1 MRGTMKK
8 GKLFIVPTPI
18 GNLGDMT
25 FRSVETLKK
34 VAIIGAEDTRTS
46 APLLK
51 HFAISAPMFSYHKF
65 NERSRVEKVL
75 EHLKNGEDVAIISD
89 AGTPGISDPAAIL
102 VQAVLQ
108 ADFVVE
114 TLPGASALLPAL
126 VSSGLNCDRF
136 FFAGFLPEKES
147 EREKLLSNIGNLP
160 DSLVFYEAPHRI
172 FKTCQILLES
182 LGNRRVVLA
191 REISKLHETFYR
203 SSLKEILSQ
212 PEMIML
218 KGEFVIILEG
228 AAEKEY
234 SDQEIIEL
242 LKKALSEGKTK
253 KTAAG
258 MLAREIGVNKNRIYD
273 LALKLEN
280 N

>member
-136 FFAGFLPEKES
+136 FFAGF
-147 EREKLLSNIGNLP
+147 IGVLRSSASHLQNLP
-160 DSLVFYEAPHRI
+160 NLARI
-172 FKTCQILLES
+172 FGKSAC
-182 LGNRRVVLA
+182 
-191 REISKLHETFYR
+191 
-203 SSLKEILSQ
+203 
-212 PEMIML
+212 
-218 KGEFVIILEG
+218 G
-228 AAEKEY
+228 AG
-234 SDQEIIEL
+234 S
-242 LKKALSEGKTK
+242 
-253 KTAAG
+253 
-258 MLAREIGVNKNRIYD
+258 
-273 LALKLEN
+273 
-280 N
+280 